1 MLSMKNFVNNVNCF
15 YFQIESS
22 FYQVINKFFKR
33 NLLKQREF
41 WSLIKI
47 LQIILLAISFCHFI
61 YSFIIFIHFSFMY
74 LFSLEGMQM

>member
-1 MLSMKNFVNNVNCF
+1 MLSMENFVNNANCF

-22 FYQVINKFFKR
+22 FYQVINNKFFKR

-61 YSFIIFIHFSFMY
+61 YSFIIIHFSFMY